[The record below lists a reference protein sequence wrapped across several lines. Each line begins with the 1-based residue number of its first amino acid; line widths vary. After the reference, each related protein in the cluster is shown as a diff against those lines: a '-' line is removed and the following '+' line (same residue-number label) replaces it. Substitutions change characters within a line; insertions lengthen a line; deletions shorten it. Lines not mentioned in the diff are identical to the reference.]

1 MKAVIL
7 IPMALFACAAN
18 AETLFPMPSVPD
30 VTDGD
35 GWAFAIGAEIEYE
48 AEYDGSDDYG
58 VEAEPGF
65 IIQKRNGD
73 GMWFLEGQEIGW
85 RGRMNDLWLVQGGI
99 RFEGGREES
108 ESPALEGLGD
118 VDDEVVGMA
127 EVRRA
132 LGNDWSNWAAAR
144 LMAGGS
150 DIGWL
155 AVLAA
160 GHTFAASD
168 PGMGIDLYAFVTFAS
183 DDFINRD
190 FGVTE
195 EQSINSGLA
204 QTSIDG
210 GYRSVGISAA
220 GRWRFGENW
229 QLQAEAGYEKYNSD
243 IADSP
248 IALDDYEAEIG
259 VSILYRF

>member
-99 RFEGGREES
+99 QS
-108 ESPALEGLGD
+108 MS
-118 VDDEVVGMA
+118 
-127 EVRRA
+127 RA
-132 LGNDWSNWAAAR
+132 LYAR
-144 LMAGGS
+144 LIPAEHAGRLFGLYNMM
-150 DIGWL
+150 GK
-155 AVLAA
+155 
-160 GHTFAASD
+160 FAAIFGPVLVRWVGFATDSSRI
-168 PGMGIDLYAFVTFAS
+168 GIL
-183 DDFINRD
+183 
-190 FGVTE
+190 
-195 EQSINSGLA
+195 
-204 QTSIDG
+204 
-210 GYRSVGISAA
+210 
-220 GRWRFGENW
+220 
-229 QLQAEAGYEKYNSD
+229 
-243 IADSP
+243 
-248 IALDDYEAEIG
+248 
-259 VSILYRF
+259 SILVLFIAGAALLARVDVERGEREAQKVNG